1 MLNFLKVF
9 ALSIFF
15 LIGTVYANPDK
26 IQNIEKV
33 RKSIVTI
40 NSRVPV
46 SAYQNP
52 GSWSGTGFI
61 VDGKNGLL
69 VTNNHVVGRASI
81 GTYFITFHNGQQAEA
96 KVVYYDI
103 YADFAI
109 MKVEPKELPSDF
121 EVIEFT
127 DEKPRLGSKIFI
139 VGNTEGQGFSFHDG
153 YLSDL
158 FEISGEMPQGSYVI
172 NMNTTGGAS
181 GSPILNENN
190 QAIGVLYGGGKTH
203 SLALKGAY
211 VQHVLKELNSGSQY
225 PSRKHIGI
233 IAKLTSLDKA
243 VKHRNFP
250 KNEMDKYL
258 KDYPD
263 ARNRAIMVRNTLP
276 GGTAE
281 NEIKPGDIIW
291 EVDGKQIGADLCLF
305 DLILSQSK
313 SDKLKLTI
321 FRDGKK
327 IVKEITLYDLS
338 KNKISRMLDFAGG
351 LFFEVDD
358 FVAAKT
364 GISIGSVALFNVQ
377 TGSSFS
383 SIPEMFV
390 QDYKSLYRIQ
400 VKALNGEA
408 INSLDDL
415 ILSINK
421 AIKQKYINIEYLN
434 FQPYMENFG
443 MGYISAQESLM
454 QDITFDSIDNKPR
467 VLKFDNT
474 KSEWISEEM

>member
-9 ALSIFF
+9 ALSMLF
-15 LIGTVYANPDK
+15 LTGTVHANPEK

-61 VDGKNGLL
+61 VDGQNGLL

-96 KVVYYDI
+96 KVLYYDI

-109 MKVEPKELPSDF
+109 MKIDPKELPSDF
-121 EVIEFT
+121 EIVEFT
-127 DEKPRLGSKIFI
+127 DNKPKLGSKIFI

-190 QAIGVLYGGGKTH
+190 EAIGVLYGGGKTH

-211 VQHVLKELNSGSQY
+211 VKHVLKELNSGNQY

-233 IAKLTSLDKA
+233 ITKLTSLDKA

-250 KNEMDKYL
+250 RAEMDKYL

-263 ARNRAIMVRNTLP
+263 ARNRAIMVRNTLL

-291 EVDGKQIGADLCLF
+291 EVDGNQIGADLCLF

-313 SDKLKLTI
+313 SDK
-321 FRDGKK
+321 
-327 IVKEITLYDLS
+327 
-338 KNKISRMLDFAGG
+338 
-351 LFFEVDD
+351 
-358 FVAAKT
+358 
-364 GISIGSVALFNVQ
+364 
-377 TGSSFS
+377 
-383 SIPEMFV
+383 
-390 QDYKSLYRIQ
+390 
-400 VKALNGEA
+400 
-408 INSLDDL
+408 
-415 ILSINK
+415 
-421 AIKQKYINIEYLN
+421 
-434 FQPYMENFG
+434 
-443 MGYISAQESLM
+443 
-454 QDITFDSIDNKPR
+454 
-467 VLKFDNT
+467 
-474 KSEWISEEM
+474 